1 MLKADLHIHTR
12 EDPCDYVPYSARD
25 MLKLKAKLGFNVL
38 AITNHNSIYFNKELK
53 DYAKKLGILLIPG
66 MEALI
71 QGKEVLVLNAD
82 QSKIVAYQPYNGI
95 FKRKYRS
102 LFADLGIL
110 DKLRKENMVIG
121 APHPFFMKPS
131 CLGNLVKDNIQNF
144 DFIEHSHFYTSWVD
158 RNEQAIQIAN
168 RFNKPL
174 IASTDAHK
182 RFQLKLN
189 NYTMIDSELKKD
201 DVLEAI
207 RKNKVRIVTEPIT
220 NYNFARILAGVLSSR
235 LPNSIQNYIN

>member
-1 MLKADLHIHTR
+1 MLKADLHIHTY
-12 EDPCDYVPYSARD
+12 EDPIDVIDYSARD
-25 MLKLKAKLGFNVL
+25 MLKLKAKLGFNVI

-66 MEALI
+66 MEAKI
-71 QGKEVLVLNAD
+71 QGKEVLILNAD
-82 QSKIVAYQPYNGI
+82 QSKIIGYRPYEGLY
-95 FKRKYRS
+95 KRKYRS
-102 LFADLGIL
+102 LFNSLEIL
-110 DKLRKENMVIG
+110 EKLRKENMVIG
-121 APHPFFMKPS
+121 APHPFFVKFQ
-131 CLGNLVKDNIQNF
+131 CIGNLLKPNIDNF
-144 DFIEHSHFYTSWVD
+144 DFIEHCHVYTSWMD

-189 NYTMIDSELKKD
+189 NYTMIDSEPKKD

-207 RKNKVRIVTEPIT
+207 RKNKVRIITEPIT